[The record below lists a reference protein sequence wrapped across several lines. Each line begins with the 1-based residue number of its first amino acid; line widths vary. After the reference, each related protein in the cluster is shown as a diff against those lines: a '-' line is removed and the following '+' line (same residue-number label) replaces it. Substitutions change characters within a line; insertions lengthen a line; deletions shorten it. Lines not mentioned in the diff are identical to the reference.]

1 MGSDGGKIMD
11 AIYIPH
17 LLNAHQRTVEFQFE
31 EFIPDLDTLTPVR
44 GYMRVSH
51 RTTFLDIQG
60 RAEAIVTLTCDRCLK
75 QYNHRLKIK
84 TSEVIWLEKSDY
96 QIAEEVEVAFEDLVE
111 TLDPQG
117 HFSPTDWF
125 YQQLCLELP
134 GRKLCDQDC
143 QLPAA
148 PKPVSESV
156 DAQIDSRWAALEALK
171 KQLSG

>member
-1 MGSDGGKIMD
+1 MD

-31 EFIPDLDTLTPVR
+31 EFIPGLDTLTPVR

-51 RTTFLDIQG
+51 KTTFLDVQG
-60 RAEAIVTLTCDRCLK
+60 RAETIVTLTCDRCLK
-75 QYNHRLKIK
+75 QYNHRLKIL
-84 TSEVIWLEKSDY
+84 TNEAIWLEKSSDY

-134 GRKLCDQDC
+134 GRQLCDQDC
-143 QLPAA
+143 QLPTA
-148 PKPVSESV
+148 PTEVSESV
-156 DAQIDSRWAALEALK
+156 DSAIDHRWAALEALK